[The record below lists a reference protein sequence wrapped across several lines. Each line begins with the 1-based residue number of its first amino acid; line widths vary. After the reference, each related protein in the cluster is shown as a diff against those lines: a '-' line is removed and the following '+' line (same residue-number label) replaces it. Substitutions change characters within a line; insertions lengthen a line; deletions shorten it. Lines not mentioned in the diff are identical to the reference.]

1 MHGIWE
7 NNSKYAKVDGVK
19 LCWRKENIIPLA
31 WNSDINNYV
40 GSDYFPN
47 KDKVISAKE
56 CNEIFSMM
64 KKTHVRISIYA
75 SKWPSVISTASA
87 LDASFIMEHDAMNL
101 QDNEWTKM
109 VNS

>member
-1 MHGIWE
+1 
-7 NNSKYAKVDGVK
+7 
-19 LCWRKENIIPLA
+19 
-31 WNSDINNYV
+31 
-40 GSDYFPN
+40 
-47 KDKVISAKE
+47 
-56 CNEIFSMM
+56 MM

-87 LDASFIMEHDAMNL
+87 LDASFITEHDAMNL